1 MRTASIVR
9 KTTETDIEIKVNLDG
24 CGKSEIDTG
33 CGFLNH
39 MLTLFSAHSRIDLVI
54 KCKGD
59 MDVDAHHTTEDIA
72 IALGQCLK
80 EAAGDGRGIL
90 RYGHIL
96 LPMDDALILCAVD
109 FGARAYLNYE
119 IDNLK
124 DKVGDFDTELGEEFM
139 RALCMNAKI
148 TMHIKRLA
156 GFNTHH
162 ILEGAFKAVARAM
175 KMALTIDAAHAD
187 EMPSTKGILS

>member
-1 MRTASIVR
+1 MRTAALTR
-9 KTTETDIEIKVNLDG
+9 KTTETDIEIRVNLDG
-24 CGKSEIDTG
+24 TGKSEIDTG

-39 MLTLFSAHSRIDLVI
+39 MLTLFSAHSKIDLFVR
-54 KCKGD
+54 CAGD
-59 MDVDAHHTTEDIA
+59 TDVDAHHTTEDIA
-72 IALGQCLK
+72 IALGQCIK
-80 EAAGDGRGIL
+80 EAAGDGRGIQ

-124 DKVGDFDTELGEEFM
+124 EKVGSFDTELGEEFM
-139 RALCMNAKI
+139 RAFAMNAKI
-148 TMHIKRLA
+148 TLHLKRIS

-162 ILEGAFKAVARAM
+162 ILEGAFKALARALRT
-175 KMALTIDAAHAD
+175 ALQIEKGFED